1 VRQPA
6 FAGYKEAQ
14 GTMGRIIGIDL
25 GTTNSCV
32 AFVDNGEPQVI
43 PNAEGSRTTPSVVS
57 FAKDGERR
65 VGSVAKRQGVTNPE
79 STVFAIKRLM
89 GLDFEAE
96 AAEKHARMVPYKV
109 VPSER
114 GDAWVEIGDH
124 QYSPPEISAM
134 VLQKMREVAEAYL
147 GETVTEAI
155 VTVPAYFND
164 AQRSAT
170 IAAGKIAGLD
180 VRRIINEP
188 TAAALAYGFEE
199 HEGKR
204 VAVYDLGGGT
214 FDISILEISDGV
226 FSVKSTSGDTH
237 LGGEDLD
244 NVLVEEL
251 ARRFE
256 EQTGIDLRNDR
267 VALQRLKE
275 QAEKAKHELSSA
287 RETEINLPFIAADA
301 SGPKHLET
309 KVKRSELEI
318 LASEII
324 DRTLG
329 PCQQALD
336 DAGIK
341 RDAIDEVLLVGGQ
354 TRMPMVQ
361 AKVADFFGREPHK
374 GVNPDEVVAMG
385 AALQG
390 AALTGE
396 VQEVLLLDVTPL
408 SLGVETGGGVFH
420 KLIVRNTTVPTK
432 AKEIFTTSVDN
443 QSFVPIHVLQGER
456 DMADDNKSLAKF
468 ELAPIL
474 PAPRGVPEIEVTF
487 DIDADGVV
495 NVSAKDLGT
504 GREQAIRV
512 VASSGLTEQDINRII
527 DEAEAYK
534 MSDQKRREL
543 AELRNAAEALLYT
556 SERAVAECR
565 ELVAEEVVAQVDAD
579 IQSLHACIE
588 GGDAIAIKDA
598 LETLELSAYKIAEAM
613 YGDVDLDTNA
623 EGKAQTES

>member
-1 VRQPA
+1 
-6 FAGYKEAQ
+6 
-14 GTMGRIIGIDL
+14 MGKIIGIDL

-32 AFVDNGEPQVI
+32 AFVDNGEPRVI

-96 AAEKHARMVPYKV
+96 AATNHRQVVPYKV
-109 VPSER
+109 VESER
-114 GDAWVEIGDH
+114 GDAWVQIGEER
-124 QYSPPEISAM
+124 YSPPEISAM
-134 VLQKMREVAEAYL
+134 VLQKMREVAEAFL
-147 GETVTEAI
+147 GDTIEEAI

-170 IAAGKIAGLD
+170 IAAGKIAGLE

-214 FDISILEISDGV
+214 FDISILEIADGV

-237 LGGEDLD
+237 LGGEDID
-244 NVLVEEL
+244 NALVGEL

-256 EQTGIDLRNDR
+256 ADTGIDLRQDR

-275 QAEKAKHELSSA
+275 QAEKAKHELSSSL
-287 RETEINLPFIAADA
+287 ETEVNLPFIASDA

-309 KVKRSELEI
+309 RLKRSELEI
-318 LASEII
+318 LVSEII
-324 DRTLG
+324 DRTLK
-329 PCQQALD
+329 PCQQALE
-336 DAGIK
+336 DAGVK
-341 RDAIDEVLLVGGQ
+341 REDIDEILLVGGQ
-354 TRMPMVQ
+354 TRMPLVQ
-361 AKVADFFGREPHK
+361 SKVSDFFGKEPHK

-390 AALTGE
+390 AALTGDVE
-396 VQEVLLLDVTPL
+396 EMLLLDVTPL
-408 SLGVETGGGVFH
+408 SLGVETGGSVFH
-420 KLIVRNTTVPTK
+420 KLIPRNTTVPTR

-468 ELAPIL
+468 ELAPIV

-504 GREQAIRV
+504 GREQNIRV
-512 VASSGLTEQDINRII
+512 VASSGLTESDIERII
-527 DEAEAYK
+527 GEAEQYK
-534 MSDQKRREL
+534 TTDQKRREL

-556 SERAVAECR
+556 SERAVTECR
-565 ELVAEEVVAQVDAD
+565 ELVAEEVVAQVEAD
-579 IQSLHACIE
+579 IQALHTSVE
-588 GGDAIAIKDA
+588 EGDAIAIRDA

-613 YGDVDLDTNA
+613 YGNVDLDPGETG
-623 EGKAQTES
+623 EAQTDS

>member
-1 VRQPA
+1 
-6 FAGYKEAQ
+6 
-14 GTMGRIIGIDL
+14 MGKIIGIDL

-32 AFVDNGEPQVI
+32 AFVDNGEPMVI

-57 FAKDGERR
+57 FSKDGERR
-65 VGSVAKRQGVTNPE
+65 VGTVAKRQGVTNPE

-89 GLDFEAE
+89 GLAFDAE
-96 AAEKHARMVPYKV
+96 PAQKHARLVPYKV
-109 VPSER
+109 VESEN
-114 GDAWVEIGDH
+114 GDAWIQVADDR
-124 QYSPPEISAM
+124 YSPPELSAM
-134 VLQKMREVAEAYL
+134 VLDKMKEIAESFL
-147 GETVTEAI
+147 GDDIVDAI

-170 IAAGKIAGLD
+170 IAAGKIAGLE

-199 HEGKR
+199 KEGKR

-214 FDISILEISDGV
+214 FDISILEIASGV
-226 FSVKSTSGDTH
+226 FSVKATSGDTH

-244 NVLVEEL
+244 NALVEEL
-251 ARRFE
+251 ARRFQE
-256 EQTGIDLRNDR
+256 DSGIDLREDR

-275 QAEKAKHELSSA
+275 QAEKAKHELSSSL
-287 RETEINLPFIAADA
+287 ETEINLPFIASDE

-309 KVKRSELEI
+309 KLKRSELEI
-318 LASEII
+318 LVSEII

-341 RDAIDEVLLVGGQ
+341 ADEIDEILLVGGQ

-361 AKVADFFGREPHK
+361 SKVADFFGQEPHK

-385 AALQG
+385 A
-390 AALTGE
+390 
-396 VQEVLLLDVTPL
+396 
-408 SLGVETGGGVFH
+408 GGGVFH
-420 KLIVRNTTVPTK
+420 KLIPRNTTVPTR
-432 AKEIFTTSVDN
+432 AKEVFTTSVDN
-443 QSFVPIHVLQGER
+443 QTFVPIHVLQGER
-456 DMADDNKSLAKF
+456 EMADDNKSLAKF

-474 PAPRGVPEIEVTF
+474 PAPRGVPEVEVTF

-504 GREQAIRV
+504 GREQNIRV
-512 VASSGLTEQDINRII
+512 VASSGLTEQDIERII
-527 DEAEAYK
+527 GEAETYK
-534 MSDQKRREL
+534 TTDEKRRQL

-565 ELVAEEVVAQVDAD
+565 ELVPEEIVAQVEAD
-579 IQSLHACIE
+579 IEALHGCIDE
-588 GGDAIAIKDA
+588 GDAIAIKDA

-613 YGDVDLDTNA
+613 YGSVDLDA
-623 EGKAQTES
+623 PVEGEAQSES

>member
-1 VRQPA
+1 
-6 FAGYKEAQ
+6 
-14 GTMGRIIGIDL
+14 MGKIIGIDL

-57 FAKDGERR
+57 FSKDGERR

-89 GLDFEAE
+89 GLAFDAE
-96 AAEKHARMVPYKV
+96 PAQKHARVVPYRV
-109 VPSER
+109 VESER
-114 GDAWVEIGDH
+114 GDAGVQIEEH

-134 VLQKMREVAEAYL
+134 VLEKMREVAESFL
-147 GETVTEAI
+147 GDDIIEAI

-188 TAAALAYGFEE
+188 TAAALAYGFKEK
-199 HEGKR
+199 EGKR

-214 FDISILEISDGV
+214 FDISILEISNGV
-226 FSVKSTSGDTH
+226 FNVKSTAGDTH

-244 NVLVEEL
+244 NALVEEL
-251 ARRFE
+251 ARRFQE
-256 EQTGIDLRNDR
+256 SSGIDLREDR

-275 QAEKAKHELSSA
+275 QAEKAKHELSSSL
-287 RETEINLPFIAADA
+287 ETEINLPFIAADE

-309 KVKRSELEI
+309 RLKRSELEI
-318 LASEII
+318 LVSELI
-324 DRTLG
+324 DQTLG

-336 DAGIK
+336 DAGVK
-341 RDAIDEVLLVGGQ
+341 TEDIDEILLVGGQ
-354 TRMPMVQ
+354 SRMPMVQ
-361 AKVADFFGREPHK
+361 SKVADFFGKAPHK

-390 AALTGE
+390 AALVGE
-396 VQEVLLLDVTPL
+396 VEEVLLLDVTPL

-420 KLIVRNTTVPTK
+420 KLIPRNTTVPTR
-432 AKEIFTTSVDN
+432 AKEVFTTSIDN

-456 DMADDNKSLAKF
+456 EMAGDNKSLAKF

-474 PAPRGVPEIEVTF
+474 PAPRGVPEVEVTF

-504 GREQAIRV
+504 SREQNIRV
-512 VASSGLTEQDINRII
+512 VASSGLTEEDIERII
-527 DEAEAYK
+527 GEADAYK
-534 MSDQKRREL
+534 MTDQKRRDL

-556 SERAVAECR
+556 SERAVEECR
-565 ELVAEEVVAQVDAD
+565 ELVAEEVVAQVEAD
-579 IQSLHACIE
+579 IKTLHVCVDE
-588 GGDAIAIKDA
+588 GDAIAIKDA

-613 YGDVDLDTNA
+613 YGNVDL
-623 EGKAQTES
+623 EAQVESEAQSDS